1 MTKLCTNQ
9 ILTSAGLLTYALV
22 ASVVFAAGAEKLD
35 SYAGWKACSGCH
47 PNVVAEWQKSR
58 HAKAFES
65 LKRSGQENLP
75 ACVRCHVTGYGEAG
89 GFLDTELTPGMVG
102 VQCEACHGP
111 AKNHLGLSTKK
122 DIAARPAVNIC
133 RRCHTEGQNPGFDY
147 AEMVKNIHSV
157 SLASDLSVKGNL
169 KATPD
174 RFDFGMVA
182 EGPPA
187 VTTIILENTGDTN
200 VVITN
205 VRTN

>member
-1 MTKLCTNQ
+1 LCSNQ
-9 ILTSAGLLTYALV
+9 ILTSAGLLTYALF
-22 ASVVFAAGAEKLD
+22 AWVVIAAGAEELG
-35 SYAGWKACSGCH
+35 SYIGWRACSGCH
-47 PNVVAEWQKSR
+47 QNVVAEWQKSR

-65 LKRSGQENLP
+65 LKKSGQENLP
-75 ACVRCHVTGYGEAG
+75 ACVSCHVTGYGESG
-89 GFLDTELTPGMVG
+89 GFLDTELTPWMVG

-111 AKNHLGLSTKK
+111 GKNHLGLSLKK
-122 DIAARPAVNIC
+122 AIAPRPDVNVC

-147 AEMVKNIHSV
+147 AKMVKNIHSFELV
-157 SLASDLSVKGNL
+157 STLYVKGNL

-174 RFDFGMVA
+174 LFDFGMVA